1 MHSVQEHENPLE
13 GTARVFQNF
22 LLYAATARNL
32 CLLNDPGLAEG
43 LFKAK

>member
-1 MHSVQEHENPLE
+1 MHSMQEPENLLE
-13 GTARVFQNF
+13 GAARVFQNF

-43 LFKAK
+43 LFRAE